1 MTLPTWPAAQSS
13 PRSVQSTE
21 RALPQRSVTSMMPAA
36 AHRWIISH
44 WVVVVAGG
52 EGCRAEAAP
61 QQLGCTAQR
70 WATAGAAGRAA
81 AAATHRT
88 PCLSGLPQHTAP
100 RPTRSCTRTS
110 GWRRKTPWWPC
121 KCRRSRWSPRR
132 RWWQGP
138 RRSWRRRLPR
148 RRCYQLDGCTR
159 TCCWCCRSAG
169 QGRVRRGVRQGV
181 VPAAGSCARPWHP
194 FTACNHSISCC
205 AAADAAPSA
214 GCWHACRLRTSQD
227 LQGEVEILEQST
239 SLSSRQPSSMVT
251 MPQSA
256 SALAQISAGA
266 GGGGKA

>member
-13 PRSVQSTE
+13 PRLVQSTE
-21 RALPQRSVTSMMPAA
+21 RGLPQRSSTSMVPAA

-44 WVVVVAGG
+44 WVVGG
-52 EGCRAEAAP
+52 RGRMQAAP

-70 WATAGAAGRAA
+70 WATAGAAGRAV

-88 PCLSGLPQHTAP
+88 LCLPGLPQYTAP
-100 RPTRSCTRTS
+100 GPTRACTRT
-110 GWRRKTPWWPC
+110 GWLCKPGWWHC

-148 RRCYQLDGCTR
+148 RRCYQLGGCTCTGCR
-159 TCCWCCRSAG
+159 CCRSAG
-169 QGRVRRGVRQGV
+169 QGRVRRGVRQGA
-181 VPAAGSCARPWHP
+181 VPAAGSCALAPP
-194 FTACNHSISCC
+194 LTACDRSISCC

-227 LQGEVEILEQST
+227 SQGEVAGELEQST
-239 SLSSRQPSSMVT
+239 VLFCWQPSSMVT
-251 MPQSA
+251 MPQFA
-256 SALAQISAGA
+256 PALVQISAGA
-266 GGGGKA
+266 GGGGKV